1 VTRAHVRVARRNA
14 VVIAA
19 SAASCGLLL
28 LYPTSTNKP
37 VGRRTV
43 PASPVGAGVVGVGAS
58 AGSTD
63 SAGSGSATTPARGRS
78 GSTTQR
84 PSSSATGSSAVVT
97 VNGASVDTDYGPVQ
111 VQIKVQNGRIV
122 SASAPVYPQDRS
134 RDVEIN
140 SYAIPI
146 LNQEAVAAQSARID
160 VVSGASYTTDGY
172 QRSLQSAI
180 DAAHLH

>member
-1 VTRAHVRVARRNA
+1 MTRAHVRVARRNA
-14 VVIAA
+14 VFIAA

-28 LYPTSTNKP
+28 LYPTSTNNP

-43 PASPVGAGVVGVGAS
+43 LASPVGAGVVGG
-58 AGSTD
+58 AGSTG
-63 SAGSGSATTPARGRS
+63 STGSSGSGSATPARGRS
-78 GSTTQR
+78 GSTGPR
-84 PSSSATGSSAVVT
+84 ASASATGSPAVVT

>member
-43 PASPVGAGVVGVGAS
+43 PASPVGAGVVG
-58 AGSTD
+58 STD
-63 SAGSGSATTPARGRS
+63 STGSASATPARSRS
-78 GSTTQR
+78 GSTGPR
-84 PSSSATGSSAVVT
+84 ASASATGSSKVVT

>member
-1 VTRAHVRVARRNA
+1 MTRAHVRVARRNA

-28 LYPTSTNKP
+28 LYPTSMNKP

-43 PASPVGAGVVGVGAS
+43 PASPVGAGIVGDG
-58 AGSTD
+58 G

-78 GSTTQR
+78 GSTRQR
-84 PSSSATGSSAVVT
+84 PSSSTTGSSAVVT

>member
-28 LYPTSTNKP
+28 LYPTSMNKP

-43 PASPVGAGVVGVGAS
+43 PASPVGAGVVGGAGS
-58 AGSTD
+58 AGSA
-63 SAGSGSATTPARGRS
+63 SATPARSRS
-78 GSTTQR
+78 GSTGPR
-84 PSSSATGSSAVVT
+84 ASASATGSSKVVT

>member
-14 VVIAA
+14 VIIAA

-43 PASPVGAGVVGVGAS
+43 LASPVGAGVVGG
-58 AGSTD
+58 AGSSSTGTT
-63 SAGSGSATTPARGRS
+63 GSGSTTPARGRS
-78 GSTTQR
+78 ATTGPR
-84 PSSSATGSSAVVT
+84 ASASATGSSAVVT

-146 LNQEAVAAQSARID
+146 LNQEAVADQSAKID